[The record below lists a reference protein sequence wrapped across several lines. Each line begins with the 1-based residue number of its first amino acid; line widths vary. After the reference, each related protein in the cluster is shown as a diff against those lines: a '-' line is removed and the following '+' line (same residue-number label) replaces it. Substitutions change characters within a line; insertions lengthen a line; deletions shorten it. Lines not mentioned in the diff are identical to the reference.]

1 MRDSTVAFAAWAPRG
16 AEQAL
21 LNKVLLLAVP
31 DIFGPCSALHFAGL
45 RRLAGG
51 V

>member
-1 MRDSTVAFAAWAPRG
+1 MAFAAWAPRG